1 MTEISKELLT
11 QFTNIVSEQYA
22 IDESGDQTHYTHEN
36 RDIYIGKTPL
46 VLRPA
51 NTAEVA
57 AIVKLAHDTCTKI
70 VPQGGHTGH
79 VAGGVPNDTNDE
91 IVITLGR
98 MNKVRDLDLAGDTMT
113 LEAGFILENAQKLA
127 DENDRLFPLSIG
139 SKGSCQIGGNIST
152 NAGGTAVLAYGN
164 TREMVLGL
172 EVVLPNGDVWN
183 GLRRLKKDNTGYNL
197 KGLFVGAEGTLGIVT
212 AAVLKLF
219 PKPKSRDVAFIGLD
233 SPQKALDLFQVAK
246 AGAGSSLTGFEIMPR
261 IGLDFVLRNMPDT
274 RDPMAEEHS
283 WYALMEISSNR
294 PDGDAGAIM
303 HDILGEAFESGVVND
318 AAIAQSITQQDEFW
332 AIRELLA
339 PAQKPEGGSIKHDI
353 SVPVHS
359 VPKFFDDAETIIL
372 RELPDARICGFGH
385 MGDGNIHY
393 NISVPLGGDSKEFL
407 SNRLRINGLI
417 HELVLSLNGSI
428 SAEHGIGKMKK
439 KMMAETKD
447 PVELNLMKAL
457 KQAVDPQ
464 GIMNPGKLL

>member
-1 MTEISKELLT
+1 MTEISKQLLSK
-11 QFTNIVSEQYA
+11 FTEIVGAQYA

-36 RDIYIGKTPL
+36 RDIYVGRTPL

-51 NTAEVA
+51 NTAEVS
-57 AIVKLAHDTCTKI
+57 AIVKLAHETNTKI

-79 VAGGVPNDTNDE
+79 VAGGVPNDSNDE
-91 IVITLGR
+91 IVIALGR
-98 MNKVRDLDLAGDTMT
+98 MDKVRDLDLTGDTMT

-152 NAGGTAVLAYGN
+152 NAGGTGVLAYGN
-164 TREMVLGL
+164 TREMVMGL
-172 EVVLPNGDVWN
+172 EVVLPNGEIWN

-197 KGLFVGAEGTLGIVT
+197 KGLFIGAEGTLGIVT

-219 PKPKSRDVAFIGLD
+219 PKPKSRDVAFVGLD
-233 SPQKALDLFQVAK
+233 SPQKALDLFQLAK
-246 AGAGSSLTGFEIMPR
+246 GGAGSSLTGFEIMPR
-261 IGLDFVLRNMPDT
+261 MGIEFVLRYQSDI
-274 RDPMAEEHS
+274 RDPMAEPHD
-283 WYALMEISSNR
+283 WYVLMEISSNR
-294 PDGDAGAIM
+294 ADGDATGM
-303 HDILGEAFESGVVND
+303 MQDILGEALESGAIND

-332 AIRELLA
+332 NIRETLA

-359 VPKFFDDAETIIL
+359 VPEFFARAETIIM
-372 RELPDARICGFGH
+372 RELPGSRICGFGH

-393 NISVPLGGDSKEFL
+393 NISVPVGGDSEKHL

-428 SAEHGIGKMKK
+428 SAEHGIGKLKK
-439 KMMAETKD
+439 EMMAATKD
-447 PVELNLMKAL
+447 PVELNLMKVL

>member
-1 MTEISKELLT
+1 MTEISKELL
-11 QFTNIVSEQYA
+11 QRFIDIVGEKYT
-22 IDESGDQTHYTHEN
+22 IDEAGDQTHYTHEN

-57 AIVKLAHDTCTKI
+57 QIVKLAQETDTKI

-91 IVITLGR
+91 IVVALGR

-113 LEAGFILENAQKLA
+113 LEAGYILENAQKLA

-139 SKGSCQIGGNIST
+139 SRGSCQIGGNIST

-172 EVVLPNGDVWN
+172 EVVLPNGEIWN

-197 KGLFVGAEGTLGIVT
+197 KGLFIGAEGTLGIVT

-219 PKPKSRDVAFIGLD
+219 PKPKSRDVAFVGLD
-233 SPQKALDLFQVAK
+233 SPQKALDLLQIAK
-246 AGAGSSLTGFEIMPR
+246 SGAGASLTGFEIMPR
-261 IGLDFVLRNMPDT
+261 MGIEFVLRYQDQI
-274 RDPMAEEHS
+274 RDPMGEPHP
-283 WYALMEISSNR
+283 WYVLIEISSNR
-294 PDGDAGAIM
+294 PGGDASEM
-303 HDILGEAFESGVVND
+303 MQEILGEALEKSVVNN

-332 AIRELLA
+332 NIRETLA

-359 VPKFFDDAETIIL
+359 VPEFFAKAETIIM
-372 RELPDARICGFGH
+372 RELPNSRICAFGH

-393 NISVPLGGDSKEFL
+393 NISVPVGEDSEKFL

-417 HELVLSLNGSI
+417 HELVLSLDGSI
-428 SAEHGIGKMKK
+428 SAEHGIGKLKRE
-439 KMMAETKD
+439 MMAETKD

-457 KQAVDPQ
+457 KKAVDPQ
-464 GIMNPGKLL
+464 GLMNPGKVL